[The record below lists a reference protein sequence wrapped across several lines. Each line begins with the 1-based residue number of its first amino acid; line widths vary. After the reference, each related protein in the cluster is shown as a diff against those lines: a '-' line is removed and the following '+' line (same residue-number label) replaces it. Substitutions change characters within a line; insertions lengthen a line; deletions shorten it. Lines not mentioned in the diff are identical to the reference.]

1 MSKQLK
7 LLRNVSL
14 ALMLATPSLAQ
25 DTPDIR
31 AVVAFVN
38 GQEITLGEM
47 IATRDALP
55 KEYQSL
61 PPDVLYNGI
70 LDQLIQQSALSQELQ
85 SIPQRIEILL
95 KNERRSLLA
104 VQALQ
109 NLAREFSPSEAD
121 VQTAYNARLEAFKDT
136 PEFNA
141 SHILVETEGEA
152 LTILED
158 IKAGADFGETA
169 EVRSTGPSGPSGG
182 QLGWFGLGDM
192 VQPFEEALVSMSTGD
207 VSNPV
212 QTQFGWHL
220 IKLNDKRTKPAPTLE
235 DLSAELIAE
244 LQAGAVDLYVNQ
256 LTEAADIDRS
266 GAEKFDPTVIQ
277 RSELLDAENSNL
289 PPVNTK
295 K

>member
-25 DTPDIR
+25 DNPDIR
-31 AVVAFVN
+31 TVVAFVN

-70 LDQLIQQSALSQELQ
+70 LDQLIQESALSQELQ

-104 VQALQ
+104 VQSLQ

-152 LTILED
+152 STILED

>member
-85 SIPQRIEILL
+85 SIPQRVEILL

-152 LTILED
+152 STILED

>member
-152 LTILED
+152 STILED